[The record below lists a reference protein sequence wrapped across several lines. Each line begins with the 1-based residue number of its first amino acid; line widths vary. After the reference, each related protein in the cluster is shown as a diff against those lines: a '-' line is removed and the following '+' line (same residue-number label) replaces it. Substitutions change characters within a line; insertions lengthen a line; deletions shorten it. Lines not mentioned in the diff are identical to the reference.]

1 MFICKEQKMDLPVD
15 LDVLE
20 KTTRKRDFDDG
31 LMDYAVGVI
40 FLVFCLLAWFLF
52 SPQGLRWYAL
62 ALVNY
67 RTLTMVCLLGLAALV
82 ITGPV
87 GLRRLIEHYRISTIW
102 KDSGFVKPLN
112 RQTSWPITLLSVS
125 VALGMILYASWLMT
139 VGKINPESVLRT
151 LVSSSG
157 IATGI
162 IYIGIGTSL
171 NLRRYLIIGLA
182 GGMVSVLILFLPVSF
197 SIAWLI
203 LGITWALLLFVSG
216 TWALQHVLSLN
227 KEPASE

>member
-1 MFICKEQKMDLPVD
+1 MNTPVD
-15 LDVLE
+15 LDSLE
-20 KTTRKRDFDDG
+20 KTTRRREFDDG
-31 LMDYAVGVI
+31 LIDFAVGVL

-52 SPQGLRWYAL
+52 SPDGLEWYVL
-62 ALVNY
+62 SLTNY
-67 RTLTMVCLLGLAALV
+67 HTLTLVGLLGVAALV

-87 GLRRLIEHYRISTIW
+87 GLRRLIEHLRIPTIW
-102 KDSGFVKPLN
+102 KDNGFIKPLN
-112 RQTSWPITLLSVS
+112 RQTSWPLTILSVT

-203 LGITWALLLFVSG
+203 LGITWTLLLFASG

-227 KEPASE
+227 KEPESE

>member
-1 MFICKEQKMDLPVD
+1 MSLPVD
-15 LDVLE
+15 LDNLE
-20 KTTRKRDFDDG
+20 KTTRRREFDDG

-40 FLVFCLLAWFLF
+40 FLVLSLLAWFLF
-52 SPQGLRWYAL
+52 SPKGLRWYAL

-67 RTLTMVCLLGLAALV
+67 HTLTLVGLLFVAALV
-82 ITGPV
+82 ITVPV
-87 GLRRLIEHYRISTIW
+87 GLRRLIEYLRISTIW
-102 KDSGFVKPLN
+102 KDSGFIKPLN
-112 RQTSWPITLLSVS
+112 RQTSWPLTILSVV

-139 VGKINPESVLRT
+139 FGKINPGSVLRT

-162 IYIGIGTSL
+162 IYIGLGASL
-171 NLRRYLIIGLA
+171 NLRRYLILGLA
-182 GGMVSVLILFLPVSF
+182 GGMISVLILFLPVSF

-216 TWALQHVLSLN
+216 TWALHHLLSLK
-227 KEPASE
+227 KESSSE